1 MQSLQVDLMDPK
13 FTPKNSN
20 ESIPEEENQQQ
31 ANEYHQSA
39 NQKDSN
45 NSNSNS
51 SSSKKGRSL
60 SMTPDMFSNVDW
72 DEVRHF
78 SQQRGRT
85 RSFLIPSTT
94 SFSPLT
100 PEDILT
106 YDPSNITNS
115 STPTST
121 STSSGKESS
130 SSSRRKIP
138 FLAEPKHHQAHKK
151 SSLFKNILQAHRHEK
166 KNPFAKSSLKELK
179 EATEE
184 VMIKEGLEEEE
195 REEEEEDD
203 EEDKGAKKRVGGGR
217 MEEETAANGVKGSRA
232 AEMKGGE
239 EEEAD
244 REKGTIIE
252 EELAESLNARVILIP
267 TEKTLKKSHSK
278 TLRDMFPEIPVSP
291 TDNNNTVIDPCDLI
305 EGF

>member
-1 MQSLQVDLMDPK
+1 
-13 FTPKNSN
+13 
-20 ESIPEEENQQQ
+20 
-31 ANEYHQSA
+31 
-39 NQKDSN
+39 
-45 NSNSNS
+45 
-51 SSSKKGRSL
+51 
-60 SMTPDMFSNVDW
+60 MTPDMFSNVDW

-115 STPTST
+115 SKSTST
-121 STSSGKESS
+121 STSSGKDSGSS
-130 SSSRRKIP
+130 NRSRRKIP

-166 KNPFAKSSLKELK
+166 KKNPFAKSSLKELK

-195 REEEEEDD
+195 ETKTKKKTKRTKEPRRE
-203 EEDKGAKKRVGGGR
+203 
-217 MEEETAANGVKGSRA
+217 
-232 AEMKGGE
+232 
-239 EEEAD
+239 
-244 REKGTIIE
+244 
-252 EELAESLNARVILIP
+252 
-267 TEKTLKKSHSK
+267 
-278 TLRDMFPEIPVSP
+278 
-291 TDNNNTVIDPCDLI
+291 
-305 EGF
+305 